1 MLENKQ
7 IKHLKEELIRS
18 GNNFLGILNDIKRQ
32 PENAA
37 EELGVSINQIN
48 SIIKGEEPISF
59 ELIFAFINAFL
70 PASSTEIADFLFEN
84 STLR

>member
-7 IKHLKEELIRS
+7 VKQTKEELVRS

-37 EELGVSINQIN
+37 DELGVSINQIN
-48 SIIKGEEPISF
+48 SIIRGEE
-59 ELIFAFINAFL
+59 
-70 PASSTEIADFLFEN
+70 
-84 STLR
+84 

>member
-7 IKHLKEELIRS
+7 IKEELIRS

-37 EELGVSINQIN
+37 NELGVPIEQIN
-48 SIIKGEEPISF
+48 SIIR
-59 ELIFAFINAFL
+59 
-70 PASSTEIADFLFEN
+70 DY
-84 STLR
+84 

>member
-7 IKHLKEELIRS
+7 VKQIKEELVRS

-37 EELGVSINQIN
+37 DELGVSINQIN
-48 SIIKGEEPISF
+48 SINLISSHTKM
-59 ELIFAFINAFL
+59 LHITRKLGDCQWCGNAGKKQL
-70 PASSTEIADFLFEN
+70 ETGK
-84 STLR
+84 